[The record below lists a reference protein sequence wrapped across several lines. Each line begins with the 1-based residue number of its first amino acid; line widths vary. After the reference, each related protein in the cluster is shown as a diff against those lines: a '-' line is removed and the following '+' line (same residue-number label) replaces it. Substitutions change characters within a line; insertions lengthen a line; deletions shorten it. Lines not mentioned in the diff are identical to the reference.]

1 MLEKLRSGEP
11 LTAKEKQIHDQGLVT
26 VLRQIHDELD
36 NAVLEAYGWGDLSRS
51 VGVPPT
57 SGDIPCGRDAHTPR
71 EELLTRLVALNHER
85 AAEEKSGLIRY
96 LRPDYQN
103 PNAAAA
109 PRAMQGNLAGTETS
123 AQSQISN
130 PLTPLL
136 FPWRSPRLGGSNSL
150 HPPSQI
156 AWPPKLPEQVALLRK
171 LLATTPPDAASLSAH
186 FGRKNKNRTE
196 QIEGILETL
205 KGLGQ
210 L

>member
-1 MLEKLRSGEP
+1 MWARRPHS
-11 LTAKEKQIHDQGLVT
+11 
-26 VLRQIHDELD
+26 
-36 NAVLEAYGWGDLSRS
+36 SRRTPH
-51 VGVPPT
+51 PPRC
-57 SGDIPCGRDAHTPR
+57 P
-71 EELLTRLVALNHER
+71 
-85 AAEEKSGLIRY
+85 
-96 LRPDYQN
+96 Q
-103 PNAAAA
+103 
-109 PRAMQGNLAGTETS
+109 PRARCRRKKRPHPLPPPGLPKSQRRRRAPSHARQSRRHRNLS
-123 AQSQISN
+123 SIPN